1 MRRRIDRRRLLTSA
15 GAAAALVAAGPLAR
29 TARAARSAPSIAIVG
44 AGLAGLRCAH
54 RLWTR
59 HGIAA
64 TVYEADTTHVGGRC
78 WSLRGF
84 FDDGLVGE
92 HGGAFIN
99 SDQVAIR
106 RLVREFGLHTEFV
119 GGGDRHRG
127 SEAYW
132 FDGLYTQAQADADWA
147 ARGYPAVQG
156 ALAAAPWPQLY
167 RRHTAEA

>member
-1 MRRRIDRRRLLTSA
+1 MRRRVPGSERVLDRRRLLLEA
-15 GAAAALVAAGPLAR
+15 GAATAVLAAGPLAR
-29 TARAARSAPSIAIVG
+29 AARADRSGPRVAIVG

-59 HGIAA
+59 HGVAS

-84 FDDGLVGE
+84 FDGGLVGE

-106 RLVREFGLHTEFV
+106 RLVRELGLHTEFV

-147 ARGYPAVQG
+147 ARGHPAVQA
-156 ALAAAPWPQLY
+156 ALAAAPWPQL
-167 RRHTAEA
+167 